1 MNKLLEME
9 KLIKELTQY
18 SKEYYL
24 ESQSSI
30 SDKEY
35 DEKYDKLLKLEE
47 DTGCQYFNS
56 PTVNVGYE
64 TVDCLNK
71 VTHAKKMLSLN
82 KTKDL
87 EVFKN
92 FLEEKNAQ
100 EGVLSWKLDGI
111 TIVLEYENGCLQRAV
126 TRGNGVY
133 GEDVTHNIKMFTNLP
148 NKISFKDKL
157 IIRGEAV
164 INYDSFNKINEKLD
178 NKYKN
183 PRNLVSG
190 TIRQLNNEML
200 ADREIHFY
208 AFELINHEDFNFLF
222 KSKALNFLKDL
233 GFEIVKYNLVENNEE
248 DIDIKDIVMSL
259 KDSIKYNNF
268 PSDGLVLTIDNIKA
282 AKALGETSKF
292 PKDSLVLKWEDET
305 EETTIVDIEWSVSRT
320 GLINPIAIFEPVEL
334 EGTTISRASIH
345 NVSILK
351 ELELGLG
358 DKILVYKANM
368 IIPQIY
374 KNLTRSNNLE
384 IPEFCPICGESTVQV
399 KENNSIVLKCVN
411 KNCSAQIL
419 SKLVHF
425 CSREAMNIKGLSKET
440 LSKIVK
446 ANLIDEITDIYKLFQ
461 YESEL
466 CNIDRLGSKS
476 VKNILNNIEKS
487 KNVNLSNFLYALG
500 IEGIGLTNAKLI
512 CNNFNNDLDY
522 IIKASYEDF
531 LNVKGIGETMADS
544 LSKFFLDE
552 NNIRIIEHFKKFLNF
567 YSVNNEVA
575 AETSSLKELRFCV
588 HGKLELFKNRQ
599 EIVDSIEKNGGTF
612 SNSISKKTDYL
623 ISNEKIPDNAKIK
636 KAIENDIPIISESEF
651 LTLLKN

>member
-24 ESQSSI
+24 ESQSSV

-35 DEKYDKLLKLEE
+35 DEKYDRLLKLEE

-64 TVDCLNK
+64 TVDSLNK
-71 VTHAKKMLSLN
+71 VTHVKKMLSLN

-92 FLEEKNAQ
+92 FLKEKNAQ
-100 EGVLSWKLDGI
+100 EGILSWKLDGI
-111 TIVLEYENGCLQRAV
+111 TIVLEYENGYLQKAV

-133 GEDVTHNIKMFTNLP
+133 GEDVTHNVKMFTNLP

-164 INYDSFNKINEKLD
+164 INYDSFDKINEKLD

-183 PRNLVSG
+183 PRNLISG
-190 TIRQLNNEML
+190 TIRQLSNEAL
-200 ADREIHFY
+200 INREIHFY
-208 AFELINHEDFNFLF
+208 AFELINYEDFNFVS
-222 KSKALNFLKDL
+222 KSKTLNFLEDL
-233 GFEIVKYNLVENNEE
+233 GFEIVAYCLTEESEE
-248 DIDIKDIVMSL
+248 DISIEDIVMSL
-259 KDSIKYNNF
+259 KNNIKHNNF
-268 PSDGLVLTIDNIKA
+268 PSDGLVLTVNNIKA

-292 PKDSLVLKWEDET
+292 PKDSLALKWEDET
-305 EETTIVDIEWSVSRT
+305 EETTLVDIEWNVSRT
-320 GLINPIAIFEPVEL
+320 GLINPIAIFKPVEL

-399 KENNSIVLKCVN
+399 KENNSIVLKCIN

-440 LSKIVK
+440 LNKIVK
-446 ANLIDEITDIYKLFQ
+446 INLIDEVTDIYKLFQ

-466 CNIDRLGSKS
+466 CDIDRLGNKS
-476 VKNILNNIEKS
+476 VKNILNNIERS
-487 KNVNLSNFLYALG
+487 KNVNLPNFLYALG
-500 IEGIGLTNAKLI
+500 IEGVGLVNAKLI
-512 CNNFNNDLDY
+512 CNSFNNDLDY
-522 IIKASYEDF
+522 IMKASYEDF
-531 LNVKGIGETMADS
+531 LNIKGIGETMANS

-552 NNIRIIEHFKKFLNF
+552 NNIRIIEDFKQFLNF
-567 YSVNNEVA
+567 SFVDNA
-575 AETSSLKELRFCV
+575 AIKNSSFKELRFCV

-599 EIVDSIEKNGGTF
+599 EIIDSIERNGGTF

-623 ISNEKIPDNAKIK
+623 ISNEKIPNNVKVK

-651 LTLLKN
+651 LILLKN